1 MTSLVHL
8 ASRLYGTPLLIARAK
23 LDTLLA
29 VLGPRIG
36 LAHSDLALPTIAPT
50 ANEPMPSRPG
60 IAVIP
65 IHGTLV
71 RRALGLDA
79 ASGLTSYTRIAAD
92 IDAALAAPEVT
103 GILLDIDSPGGE
115 AGGVFELGA
124 RIHAANTIKPVWAHA
139 GDAAFSAAYALA
151 CGAQRITLAQTG
163 GVGSIGVIA
172 LHIDQ
177 SVRNAQNGLSVTAL
191 YAGAHK
197 NDATPHA
204 PLTPQATASLQ
215 SEIDRL
221 YTLFVDHVAQ
231 MRGLDADAVRAT
243 EAALFFGQDALAAG
257 LADGIASF
265 DATLADFASALQR
278 RSPGPHTSI
287 VLPMRRAL
295 PPPTE
300 SSMTLPT
307 EAAATSLSPAVTPQ
321 TALPAATPP
330 IEPSAAPAAVPIP
343 TASVASPLTDAHTDA
358 VAVAELCLLAGCP
371 ERTTEFLAARMS
383 ASQVR
388 QVLLQA
394 RADQIEI
401 TSHHLAD
408 AAPAATATTTN
419 PVADAV
425 RKRIGATPAAG
436 A

>member
-23 LDTLLA
+23 LDTILA

-36 LAHSDLALPTIAPT
+36 LMPAELAVPITVPTQS
-50 ANEPMPSRPG
+50 EPMPSMPG

-71 RRALGLDA
+71 RRAVGLDA
-79 ASGLTSYTRIAAD
+79 ASGLTSYARIAAD
-92 IDAALAAPEVT
+92 IDAALASPDVA
-103 GILLDIDSPGGE
+103 GILLDVDSPGGE
-115 AGGVFELGA
+115 AGGVFELGEQI
-124 RIHAANTIKPVWAHA
+124 RAATKIKPIWAHA

-151 CGAQRITLAQTG
+151 CATQRVSVSATG

-191 YAGAHK
+191 TAGAHK
-197 NDATPHA
+197 NDGTPHA
-204 PLTPQATASLQ
+204 PLTPQATTALQ

-221 YTLFVDHVAQ
+221 YALFVEHVAQ
-231 MRGLDADAVRAT
+231 MRGLDAERVRAT
-243 EAALFFGQDALAAG
+243 EAALFFGDDATTAG
-257 LADGIASF
+257 LADAVAPF
-265 DATLADFASALQR
+265 ATTLADFSAALNGR
-278 RSPGPHTSI
+278 GRSPGSITSLA
-287 VLPMRRAL
+287 LPKRLAL
-295 PPPTE
+295 PPTPE

-307 EAAATSLSPAVTPQ
+307 EAAPAQPTPTAAPPAAATVTPP
-321 TALPAATPP
+321 TVTLPTSAPL
-330 IEPSAAPAAVPIP
+330 AAPALA
-343 TASVASPLTDAHTDA
+343 TAPVADVHAEATAI
-358 VAVAELCLLAGCP
+358 AELCLLAGCP

-394 RADQIEI
+394 RADQVEI
-401 TSHHLAD
+401 ASHHLAD
-408 AAPAATATTTN
+408 AAPAAAATAAN
-419 PVADAV
+419 PVLDAV
-425 RKRIGATPAAG
+425 RKRIGATRPQG

>member
-36 LAHSDLALPTIAPT
+36 LAHTDLALPAITPTSQAP
-50 ANEPMPSRPG
+50 PPSLPG
-60 IAVIP
+60 IAIIP

-79 ASGLTSYTRIAAD
+79 ASGLTSYARIAAD
-92 IDAALAAPEVT
+92 LDAALAAPEVT

-115 AGGVFELGA
+115 AGGVFELA
-124 RIHAANTIKPVWAHA
+124 ERIRAASATKPIWAHA
-139 GDAAFSAAYALA
+139 GDSAFSAGYAIA
-151 CGAQRITLAQTG
+151 CAAQRVSLAQTG

-204 PLTPQATASLQ
+204 PLTPQANDALQ

-221 YTLFVDHVAQ
+221 YALFVDHVAQ
-231 MRGLDADAVRAT
+231 MRGLDVATVRAT
-243 EAALFFGQDALAAG
+243 EAALFFGEDAVTAG

-265 DATLADFASALQR
+265 DATLADFATALR
-278 RSPGPHTSI
+278 GRGRSPGSSTPLAS
-287 VLPMRRAL
+287 PMRLSL

-300 SSMTLPT
+300 CSMTVPT
-307 EAAATSLSPAVTPQ
+307 EAAPAPSTPPAVPAPATASAVTPV
-321 TALPAATPP
+321 APP
-330 IEPSAAPAAVPIP
+330 APATSAV
-343 TASVASPLTDAHTDA
+343 SPPADPHADA

-371 ERTTEFLAARMS
+371 ERTIEFLAARLS

-394 RADQIEI
+394 RADQVEI
-401 TSHHLAD
+401 ASHHLAD
-408 AAPAATATTTN
+408 AAPAAAATTAN

-425 RKRIGATPAAG
+425 RKRLGTTTAAG